1 MSTFR
6 YSLDKSSKK
15 FICPNCNKKTFV
27 FYVDTKTGNYLPAD
41 YGRCDREQNC
51 KYHKAPP
58 KGKRGH
64 LIHFLTL
71 KNISDKASKLVDV
84 NCVISMIPNSQILE
98 QNQKNCF
105 ISEWYLKTST
115 INYQRLNLI
124 YID

>member
-1 MSTFR
+1 MEGFK

-15 FICPNCNKKTFV
+15 NTCPNCNKKTFV
-27 FYVDTKTGNYLPAD
+27 FYVDTETGNYLPAD

-58 KGKRGH
+58 KGKRGY

-71 KNISDKASKLVDV
+71 KNVSDKASKLVDV
-84 NCVISMIPNSQILE
+84 NGVISMIPNSQILE
-98 QNQKNCF
+98 QNQNSCF

-115 INYQRLNLI
+115 II
-124 YID
+124 I